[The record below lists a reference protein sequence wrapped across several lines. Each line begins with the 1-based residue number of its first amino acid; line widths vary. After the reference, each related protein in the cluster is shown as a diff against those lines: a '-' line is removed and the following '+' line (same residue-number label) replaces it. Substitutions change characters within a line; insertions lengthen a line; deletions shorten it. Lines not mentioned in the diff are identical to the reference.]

1 VKVIDGN
8 PVKAQAVKGKTRTG
22 NCAGQALPRK
32 RRATPKQL
40 TDTLKAAMD
49 AGCTPRG
56 AFLGADGSIK
66 IDFGTDAAAPE
77 GSDWDKMIDAAH

>member
-1 VKVIDGN
+1 MEN
-8 PVKAQAVKGKTRTG
+8 PVRAQAVKGKKRTG
-22 NCAGQALPRK
+22 NCAGQTPPRK

-40 TDTLKAAMD
+40 TNTLKAAMD

-56 AFLGADGSIK
+56 AFLGAK
-66 IDFGTDAAAPE
+66 IDFGTDVAAPE

>member
-1 VKVIDGN
+1 
-8 PVKAQAVKGKTRTG
+8 
-22 NCAGQALPRK
+22 
-32 RRATPKQL
+32 
-40 TDTLKAAMD
+40 MD